1 MSVQD
6 EVAHAKI
13 ESVFEVGRWVG
24 NPLDVRPLGVA
35 FGSLMVEEASHSVTR
50 QVSFIQCTRGNVYMP
65 LLLTEMIVSVRAF
78 YPHLSLDILK
88 CVCFF
93 GLVVIFLS

>member
-6 EVAHAKI
+6 EVVHAKI
-13 ESVFEVGRWVG
+13 ESVFEVGRLAG

-35 FGSLMVEEASHSVTR
+35 FGSLIVEEASDSVAR
-50 QVSFIQCTRGNVYMP
+50 RVSFIQYTRGNVYMP
-65 LLLTEMIVSVRAF
+65 LLLIEMSVFVQDF
-78 YPHLSLDILK
+78 YPHLSLDVLK
-88 CVCFF
+88 CACFF